1 MAGRGLD
8 IPKLPAVVNF
18 EPPKRAEAYIHRAGR
33 TGRMGEPGL
42 VVTLGDDHDR
52 RDLKKLVPQYAIQR
66 AYMSDGKLVT
76 TLPARKPDNETPVT
90 VKLPAPSQRK
100 SRQVA
105 AKDRPVATN
114 EPEQKPRRKHK
125 KKRLRD
131 QRNKGKHK
139 NNT

>member
-1 MAGRGLD
+1 
-8 IPKLPAVVNF
+8 
-18 EPPKRAEAYIHRAGR
+18 
-33 TGRMGEPGL
+33 
-42 VVTLGDDHDR
+42 
-52 RDLKKLVPQYAIQR
+52 
-66 AYMSDGKLVT
+66 MSDGKLVT

-114 EPEQKPRRKHK
+114 EPEQNRGVSI